1 MEIIAWLFFHIQGL
15 SKNMDI
21 SEERGRTDHGYN
33 VGMTSNKA
41 FHYNANIRYSNITV
55 IEKYGCN
62 HVDLEEF
69 EP

>member
-1 MEIIAWLFFHIQGL
+1 
-15 SKNMDI
+15 MDI

-33 VGMTSNKA
+33 VGMASNKA

-55 IEKYGCN
+55 IEKYVYN
-62 HVDLEEF
+62 HVHLEQF